1 MWRRSGG
8 VGLPYG
14 RHAGLVSYEGDLP
27 SPVTTYASAAPYT
40 PMVSVN
46 VTPPSTAFT
55 RSAVVHRIPR
65 RRGIRYFYGHGST
78 PMPSPGVRASN
89 RVESSMFQPIQ
100 TKLVNWTQND
110 AWFEGG
116 YPRNLGYSF
125 RTPQLQ
131 TQTTGGPGPGMMA
144 ARPLFPR
151 VQKVR
156 RYSTY
161 APTYNTRSAST

>member
-14 RHAGLVSYEGDLP
+14 RHAGLVSYVGDLP
-27 SPVTTYASAAPYT
+27 APVSSYASAAPYT

-46 VTPPSTAFT
+46 KTPGTTAFT

-65 RRGIRYFYGHGST
+65 RKGIRYVYGHGST
-78 PMPSPGVRASN
+78 VMPSPGVRASN
-89 RVESSMFQPIQ
+89 RVESSIFQPVQ
-100 TKLVNWTQND
+100 VKLVNYTQND

-116 YPRNLGYSF
+116 YPQNLGLSF
-125 RTPQLQ
+125 RTPQLA
-131 TQTTGGPGPGMMA
+131 TQVTGAPGPGIMA

-151 VQKVR
+151 VQKIR

-161 APTYNTRSAST
+161 APQYNTKSAKT